1 MPLTM
6 PDPRQGHMDFLG
18 VSTSGSSIM
27 KIFPQWARELGLP
40 TATLKG
46 HDIALNAS
54 RAAYRAAVKGI
65 RRDPL
70 DYGALV
76 TTHKMAIYENAADL
90 FDHLDESA
98 HTFQEISSI
107 AKRGDRLSGAAKDH
121 ITVRLALEEIVAAD
135 HFERTGGA
143 AIVLGA
149 GGAGN
154 ALSYQLGMLDDAP
167 SRIIVTAL
175 GESALRR
182 ARALHERCGINPS
195 LVSYELTTTS
205 SEGDA
210 LIGSLP
216 SGSLIVNA
224 TGMGKDRPGSPIS
237 DAVEFPER
245 GIVWDFNYR
254 GDLRFLAQAHAQQ
267 KRRSLRIEDGWRYFI
282 HGWTEVIAD
291 VFAIPMPPER
301 VDELSRIASRIR
313 WTHDPHRA
321 R

>member
-1 MPLTM
+1 MSLTT
-6 PDPRQGHMDFLG
+6 PDRRQGHMDFLG

-46 HDIALNAS
+46 HDIALDAS
-54 RAAYRAAVKGI
+54 RTAYRAAVTGI
-65 RRDPL
+65 RHDPL

-76 TTHKMAIYENAADL
+76 TSHKMAIYENAADL
-90 FDHLDESA
+90 FDHLDEPA
-98 HTFQEISSI
+98 NLFQEISSI
-107 AKRGDRLSGAAKDH
+107 AKRGGRLSGAAKDP

-135 HFERTGGA
+135 HFGRTGGA

-154 ALSYQLGMLDDAP
+154 ALSYQLGTREDAP

-175 GESALRR
+175 HESALRH
-182 ARALHERCGINPS
+182 ARALHERCGINPR
-195 LVSYELTTTS
+195 LLSYEITSTS
-205 SEGDA
+205 SQGDA

-216 SGSLIVNA
+216 PGSLVVNA

-237 DAVEFPER
+237 DAAELPER
-245 GIVWDFNYR
+245 GVVWDFNYR
-254 GDLRFLAQAHAQQ
+254 GDLRFLAQAQSQQ

-282 HGWTEVIAD
+282 HGWTQVIAD
-291 VFAIPMPPER
+291 VFAIPMPPDR
-301 VDELSRIASRIR
+301 VDELSRIASRLR
-313 WTHDPHRA
+313 RGA
-321 R
+321 